1 MKTGINEIEKKSKF
15 PIFLKDILRLKNQ
28 GKNDQEERKEAWNG

>member
-15 PIFLKDILRLKNQ
+15 NIFLKDILRLKNQ
-28 GKNDQEERKEAWNG
+28 GKNNQEERKEAWNG

>member
-15 PIFLKDILRLKNQ
+15 LIFLKDILRLKNQ
-28 GKNDQEERKEAWNG
+28 GKNNQEERKEAWNG